1 MITLIYLD
9 GLNGINYHRLMTPFL
24 RLKEEEGLDVHFF
37 QNFND
42 LKDYDLTKVKNLV
55 GSRRFSVSN
64 HKEFKKFLKKNDVKL
79 ILDNDDYW
87 ELPKDNP
94 AYENYKKKEQ
104 FAIKDSIKIA
114 DEIWTPSA
122 YLAERMKKVNPNA
135 VYRVIPNTVY
145 EKEKQWA
152 DYQKDVP
159 LNYKVRFGY
168 LGANGHQKDLDEIGM
183 TLEDYELYCM
193 NLMDYP
199 DRLKAK
205 YKMNPVDITQYA
217 QLYKFF
223 DVSLSPLKNSRF
235 NKCKSELKVI
245 EAGFTRTAIIASNVT
260 PYKEVIQHGKTG
272 ILCSSPKEWKEAIE
286 GMTLTKAWELGNNLY
301 EYCKEHYDL
310 SDINKIRL
318 EGLS

>member
-1 MITLIYLD
+1 
-9 GLNGINYHRLMTPFL
+9 MTPFL

-152 DYQKDVP
+152 DYQKDAP

>member
-1 MITLIYLD
+1 MTLIYLD

-24 RLKEEEGLDVHFF
+24 RIKEEENIEVHFF
-37 QNFND
+37 DNFND
-42 LKDYDLTKVKNLV
+42 LKDFDLSKVKNLV
-55 GSRRFSVSN
+55 SSRRFSVSD
-64 HKEFKKFLKKNDVKL
+64 HDAFKSFLVDNDIKL

-87 ELPKDNP
+87 ILPKDNP
-94 AYENYKKKEQ
+94 AYKDYKDKISHD
-104 FAIKDSIKIA
+104 IKNSIRIA

-122 YLAERMKKVNPNA
+122 YLAERMKKINPDA
-135 VYRVIPNTVY
+135 VYRIIPNTIY
-145 EKEKQWA
+145 QKEKQWR
-152 DYQKDVP
+152 DSDKDVSVD
-159 LNYKVRFGY
+159 YKVRFGY
-168 LGANGHQKDLDEIGM
+168 LGANGHQKDLDVMGM
-183 TLEDYELYCM
+183 TFEDHELYCM

-199 DRLKAK
+199 ARLKAK

-223 DVSLSPLKNSRF
+223 DVSLSPLKNSTF
-235 NKCKSELKVI
+235 NKCKSELKVV

-260 PYKEVIQHGKTG
+260 PYKEVIKHGETG

-286 GMTLTKAWELGNNLY
+286 GMTLNKAWTLGNNLY

-310 SDINKIRL
+310 SDINKLRV